1 MLLSLLYWPVP
12 ILTERACESWFGGSQ
27 LAVNQ
32 KTWHKDIKRKRKKKQ
47 SPVID
52 HQRATVW
59 WKKLCNVSGNYSK
72 VVEARHTLH
81 LWPDDSSSYWIIK
94 KKKGCDTLPAL
105 FLSVRWWLP
114 PYRPP
119 ELSHPSTF
127 NTLTPAYRDGAALKH
142 STDCSNCKPPEVPF
156 LCPNIRQP

>member
-94 KKKGCDTLPAL
+94 KKKDVTHYLL
-105 FLSVRWWLP
+105 FPYQWGGDFHLIVLLNWVIP
-114 PYRPP
+114 P
-119 ELSHPSTF
+119 
-127 NTLTPAYRDGAALKH
+127 LTPAYRDGAALKH